1 MITIPYAG
9 WCFIA
14 ALAVVFLSSWLM
26 GRQSRFL
33 FTKDPIRRPFSL
45 FEMQFPAKSYDLEN
59 LINGIYQLPADAAKT
74 VRALKVQLLLDY
86 FLFIPAV
93 YGGIFILSMHL
104 AAGMQTSVGRCW
116 FMGLAWAQV
125 IPFILDY
132 IENTYFW
139 IMIGKRNIPIPR
151 PTPFQPPKTSRSFR
165 AFQWLELF
173 KWGLPLLAFSC
184 CLSLLA
190 YLWLSGKCWPY

>member
-9 WCFIA
+9 WCFVI

-33 FTKDPIRRPFSL
+33 FTKDPIRRGFSM
-45 FEMQFPAKSYDLEN
+45 FELQFPAKSFDLEN
-59 LINGIYQLPADAAKT
+59 LVNGIYALPEDAHRTIK
-74 VRALKVQLLLDY
+74 ALRIQLLLDY
-86 FLFIPAV
+86 ILFIPAA
-93 YGGIFILSMHL
+93 YGGIFVLCMHL
-104 AAGMQTSVGRCW
+104 ASDMETAVGHYW
-116 FMGLAWAQV
+116 FTGLAWAQV

-139 IMIGKRNIPIPR
+139 IMIGKRDIPVPR
-151 PTPFQPPKTSRSFR
+151 PTPFEPEKTSRSFR
-165 AFQWLELF
+165 TMQWLEIF
-173 KWGLPLLAFSC
+173 KWGLPLLAFAC

-190 YLWLSGKCWPY
+190 YLWLSGKCWG